1 MLSLILT
8 LAGGICAFLGIL
20 TAFGALPAFIEAE
33 EAIGPIAATTAFM
46 WGLAA
51 LFFLASIA
59 SGMGGG
65 GGGGASRY
73 D

>member
-1 MLSLILT
+1 MLSLTLT
-8 LAGGICAFLGIL
+8 LAGGICTLLGIL
-20 TAFGALPAFIEAE
+20 TAFGALPAFIKAE
-33 EAIGPIAATTAFM
+33 EAIGPVAGTTAFI

-59 SGMGGG
+59 SSMGSGG
-65 GGGGASRY
+65 SSRY

>member
-1 MLSLILT
+1 MLSLTLT
-8 LAGGICAFLGIL
+8 LVGGVCTLLGIL
-20 TAFGALPAFIEAE
+20 TALGALPAFIEAE
-33 EAIGPIAATTAFM
+33 EAIGAVAGTTAFM

-59 SGMGGG
+59 SSMSGGG
-65 GGGGASRY
+65 GGGSGQY